1 MLTKNGEPE
10 NVAQNRANARED
22 IAQPLKVRAGDE
34 KTGPEMRWV

>member
-10 NVAQNRANARED
+10 DTAQNRANAKED

-34 KTGPEMRWV
+34 KTRPEMSWV